1 MFSARPLYSLL
12 PCTSTLPGLS
22 FTSIHL
28 GKPHRHSMLNELW
41 LEQQRDQL
49 PLWLPVMLGAG
60 IASWFIFPV
69 TDMWV
74 AVLLAGACLAFLGL
88 AFAMKEDAYPRVS
101 FLLDATRGRP
111 VHKWI
116 RGGTDL
122 VVIVVGLY
130 FSFASVNATV
140 KAFSS
145 EAASEI
151 LLWPRFY
158 FWIPSA
164 LAIVFFTLYALVRFY
179 LLWSPATHSAKE

>member
-1 MFSARPLYSLL
+1 MGNLDRF
-12 PCTSTLPGLS
+12 
-22 FTSIHL
+22 L
-28 GKPHRHSMLNELW
+28 GRCALW
-41 LEQQRDQL
+41 LAYAGAAIVFIQVV
-49 PLWLPVMLGAG
+49 WTTYGVMMRYVFNSPDAYVTEATALLL
-60 IASWFIFPV
+60 FPV
-69 TDMWV
+69 
-74 AVLLAGACLAFLGL
+74 AFLGL

-101 FLLDATRGRP
+101 FLLDATRGRS